1 MIHFLFFF
9 SFRSKEINVSLFL
22 QAVMFLDV
30 TSGLL
35 SASAAFTAHYVC
47 NYLATPVEG
56 IVPDYIQKRT

>member
-1 MIHFLFFF
+1 MIHFF
-9 SFRSKEINVSLFL
+9 SFGSKENNVSLFL